1 MPYQLSLVNIDI
13 REKMVKA
20 IEKDKIHDL
29 EGSIIDSNINKE
41 EKRKY
46 EKVKKEIN
54 RQKKYLTINGIKNL
68 DDTIEVEAENNEENL
83 FKKSKGVFIDKV
95 K

>member
-13 REKMVKA
+13 REKMVKS
-20 IEKDKIHDL
+20 IEKDKVHDL
-29 EGSIIDSNINKE
+29 EGSIIDSDINKE

-46 EKVKKEIN
+46 EKVKKETN

-68 DDTIEVEAENNEENL
+68 DDTIKVEAENSEENL
-83 FKKSKGVFIDKV
+83 FKKSKGVFIDKM

>member
-46 EKVKKEIN
+46 EEVKKEIN